1 VRWRGRLVCSR
12 EGGYSTIQQG
22 SGGRHQCLASCS
34 RSHEA
39 EPKLRHQNKLSGR
52 VLGCLNPWIH
62 ACRNSAWML
71 LASGHGWQVCCTC
84 SKKPSCSK
92 KPGGLVSKP
101 PTAARPLVPPYTHVY
116 DTHMCMSH
124 KVGFTFESPL
134 CVTSCHTFST
144 RHVLDK
150 RACPLVPP
158 YCGALFVSFHPAH
171 VWC

>member
-1 VRWRGRLVCSR
+1 MRARGRLVCAR

-71 LASGHGWQVCCTC
+71 LASGHGWRVCCTWQVLQQEAWR
-84 SKKPSCSK
+84 SYIQTTFSC
-92 KPGGLVSKP
+92 
-101 PTAARPLVPPYTHVY
+101 TASCRH
-116 DTHMCMSH
+116 THMCMYQ
-124 KVGFTFESPL
+124 TQSPL

-150 RACPLVPP
+150 RARPLVPP
-158 YCGALFVSFHPAH
+158 YCGALFVSFHLAH

>member
-1 VRWRGRLVCSR
+1 LGASEGRPLCVLAGGGVRARGRLVCAR

-71 LASGHGWQVCCTC
+71 LASGHGWRVCCTWQVLQQEAWR
-84 SKKPSCSK
+84 SDIFVPTQHLVLY
-92 KPGGLVSKP
+92 GLLYK
-101 PTAARPLVPPYTHVY
+101 RYPLSRRERVPVE
-116 DTHMCMSH
+116 C
-124 KVGFTFESPL
+124 
-134 CVTSCHTFST
+134 
-144 RHVLDK
+144 
-150 RACPLVPP
+150 RAT
-158 YCGALFVSFHPAH
+158 
-171 VWC
+171 